1 MIDGQMSI
9 FDFIECPDDP
19 IRNAIKHMRPYWTS
33 SRQTIIDAYRSGK
46 NFIETVKHEFSPY
59 GFAGH
64 YGGDFGKRG
73 VFTLIG
79 WTLETNK
86 VIFEY
91 DPRMVETMT
100 WTKFADHIADLI
112 RKGEFLNDD

>member
-1 MIDGQMSI
+1 MIEGQMSI
-9 FDFIECPDDP
+9 FDFIERPDDP
-19 IRNAIKHMRPYWTS
+19 IRNAIRHMRPYWTN

-46 NFIETVKHEFSPY
+46 NFIKTVKHEFCPY
-59 GFAGH
+59 GFSGH

-100 WTKFADHIADLI
+100 WKEFADHIADLI